1 MIFDLTEKSLH
12 PSIPKPRLPIVNHMW
27 EAITESIL
35 PDILNESELAVI
47 TGKRTQQSQDPVPGI
62 LSGVVAEFR
71 ARMASGGRTRLQG
84 EDNYLPQELY
94 GHACALIRYR
104 LLTRFALSVSD
115 ARQAEWEEAN
125 RVLRDLSSG
134 AYVIAGQP
142 DAAPT
147 PSPRYSGRPARWG
160 MSRRGGVM

>member
-1 MIFDLTEKSLH
+1 
-12 PSIPKPRLPIVNHMW
+12 MW

-47 TGKRTQQSQDPVPGI
+47 TGKRTQQSNDPVPGI

-71 ARMASGGRTRLQG
+71 ARMASAGRTRLQG

-104 LLTRFALSVSD
+104 LLTRFALSVSE

-134 AYVIAGQP
+134 AYVIVSGQP
-142 DAAPT
+142 ESAPT
-147 PSPRYSGRPARWG
+147 PGPTYSGRPARWG